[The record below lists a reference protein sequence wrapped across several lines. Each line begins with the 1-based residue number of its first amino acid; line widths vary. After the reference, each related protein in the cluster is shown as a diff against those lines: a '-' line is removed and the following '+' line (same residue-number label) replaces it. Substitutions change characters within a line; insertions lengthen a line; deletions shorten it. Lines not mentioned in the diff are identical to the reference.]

1 MRLALGVTVLATAT
15 ACGGEKEV
23 DPYANSLAQG
33 SEHVEFH
40 GIVRG
45 ERVTGSGDFRGDR
58 GTLTT
63 HAGTTTLHEVVV
75 GHRTYVRT
83 IEGWRSTV
91 TRGANTPAELFRRR
105 LPATIENGLVRRM
118 VVGPLTYEFSR
129 YGEQVSVTVPTKGS
143 K

>member
-1 MRLALGVTVLATAT
+1 VRLALGVTVLATAT
-15 ACGGEKEV
+15 ACGEKKV

-33 SEHVEFH
+33 SEHVELH
-40 GIVRG
+40 GTVHG
-45 ERVTGSGDFRGDR
+45 ARVTGSGDFRGDR

-63 HAGTTTLHEVVV
+63 HVGRTTLHEVIV